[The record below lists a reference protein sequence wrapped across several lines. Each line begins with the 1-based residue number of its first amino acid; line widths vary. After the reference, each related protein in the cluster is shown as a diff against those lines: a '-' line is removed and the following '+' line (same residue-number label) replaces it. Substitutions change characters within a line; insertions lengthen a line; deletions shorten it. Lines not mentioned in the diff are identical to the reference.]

1 MADSAAD
8 WQRTVPA
15 ASALMNTA
23 AWFDTPRISVVNDP
37 IGTQPINES
46 ASAAAHN
53 LFVNMGVRMD
63 AGWDVQQ

>member
-1 MADSAAD
+1 
-8 WQRTVPA
+8 
-15 ASALMNTA
+15 MNTA

-37 IGTQPINES
+37 IGTQPISES